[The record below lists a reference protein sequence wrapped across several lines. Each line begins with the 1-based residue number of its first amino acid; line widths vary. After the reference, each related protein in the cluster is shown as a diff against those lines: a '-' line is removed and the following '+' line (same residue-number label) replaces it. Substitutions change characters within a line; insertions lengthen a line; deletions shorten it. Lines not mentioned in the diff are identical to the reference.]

1 MATLTTNPRSPYF
14 YFKFRLAGGKQISK
28 RIEPPIEHSPK
39 GASTGE
45 RKVFASRN
53 RQKAQAL
60 ANSAEELAKMA
71 FGGVDESQLRDFLAD
86 VVSSATG
93 RNIRTETTRAIYHG
107 WLDRQLKMGK
117 NPDTM
122 ANYRARIDRFLGW
135 LGGRADEPADG
146 LTLQECQTF
155 YDLRAKAINPTT
167 LKKELEVL
175 GMAFATAV
183 KKNQLRFNPWGG
195 VDRVRQIRK
204 KGVGSRR
211 AFTAEQVA
219 KLMKT
224 ANGDMAGLI
233 YLQAYAGL
241 RLGDASRLKW
251 SSVDFKGAGGAGVL
265 TFTPEKNSFEKEHY
279 EPLHPALK
287 AYLLERR
294 KGRKA
299 SEERVFPTLASK
311 PIGGAGGLSRM
322 FKRVMRE
329 AGIDCEWQKKQGEVG
344 KRVASLSNH
353 SLRYFFLGTLREN
366 LVSMESR
373 MDIIGHSSESVHRGY
388 SAIEMATLAKQLGKV
403 KALPAPP
410 LVS

>member
-1 MATLTTNPRSPYF
+1 MATLIIREGSPFWYV
-14 YFKFRLAGGKQISK
+14 KFRMGEKQILRK
-28 RIEPPIEHSPK
+28 IEPPIEHSPR
-39 GASTGE
+39 GGSTGE
-45 RKVFASRN
+45 TKVFTSRN
-53 RQKAQAL
+53 RQKAQAT
-60 ANSAEELAKMA
+60 ADRAEELIRMA
-71 FGGVDESQLRDFLAD
+71 SGGVDDTQLRDFLAD
-86 VVSSATG
+86 VVSSVTG
-93 RNIRTETTRAIYHG
+93 RELRSETTRAIYHG

-117 NPDTM
+117 NPDTL

-146 LTLQECQTF
+146 LTLGECQSF

-219 KLMKT
+219 KLMER

-251 SSVDFKGAGGAGVL
+251 SSVDFMGAGGAGVL

-287 AYLLERR
+287 AYLLQR
-294 KGRKA
+294 KKGMA